1 MGAMTLS
8 ITTTFSRIKL
18 SDTQHI
24 EALQV
29 VMLSAEL
36 HYCYAVC
43 HCGECDCTE
52 CHGIKK

>member
-1 MGAMTLS
+1 MGAMALS
-8 ITTTFSRIKL
+8 ITTTISRIKL

-36 HYCYAVC
+36 HYCYAVRRC
-43 HCGECDCTE
+43 AECDCTE
-52 CHGIKK
+52 CRGIKK